1 MSKNALEFPYRNVM
15 LWVILHE
22 VSVLVR
28 IEESLTLG
36 LCLRGLA
43 KSRKRDRRP
52 ETKVTGI
59 ETPKEQAARLVTSTS
74 ILYGALCVHSTTKLH
89 T

>member
-43 KSRKRDRRP
+43 QKSEEGPSAGNESYRHRDP
-52 ETKVTGI
+52 E
-59 ETPKEQAARLVTSTS
+59 RTSGTTCNIDQYS
-74 ILYGALCVHSTTKLH
+74 VRCALCT
-89 T
+89 